1 MKFDEL
7 NIDERILRAVEDMG
21 FEETSPIQTQAIP
34 AVLEGIDVIGQAQT
48 GTGKTAAYSIPML
61 QKINPDV
68 KKPQAIVLC
77 PTRELAVQVAEEIR
91 KLAKYMS
98 DIKVLPV
105 YGGQEI
111 VRQIKSLKAG
121 VQIIVG
127 TPGRVMDHMRRK
139 TVKFDSVSMVILDE
153 ADEMLDMGFREDMET
168 ILTETPEERQT
179 VLFSAT
185 MPKPIMEIARK
196 FQKDAKIIKVVR
208 KELTVSNIDQFY
220 YEVRPKNKTEIL
232 SRLIDIYN
240 PKLSVVF
247 CNTKRQVDELIS
259 ELKGRGYFAD
269 GIHGDMKQQQR
280 DRVMDDFRSGKTEIL
295 IATDVAARGI
305 DVDGVDIVFNY
316 DLPQDEEY
324 YVHRIGRTGR
334 AGKSGL
340 ALSFISGREVY
351 KLKDIERYC
360 KTKILAKPIPS
371 LDDVKNTKMDG
382 IFDKIKEMIEADEH
396 RAMLDMVEE
405 HVNQEDY
412 TSMDMAA
419 ALLKMIVGDTLDR
432 IDEVENFHFDENADT
447 SRMVRLFINVGKKDN
462 ITPANI
468 LGAIAGESGMPGR
481 LVGAIDMMDNYT
493 FVDVPAKHAEAVL
506 AAMNDNVLIK
516 GRKVNVEKAN
526 VSAKPARKSKSK
538 PPGSIGET
546 STLAILIGGA
556 ILLITGIAS
565 WRVMLSVFAGGI
577 FMSYICNWFANPD
590 IYPAAQ
596 LSPACQICLGG
607 FAFAA
612 VFMAT
617 DPVTGSRTNTGK
629 YIFGFL
635 VGVLAI
641 LIRVFNTGYPEGAM
655 LAVLLMNA
663 FAPLIDYFV
672 VEANIRHRLKR
683 AKNLTK

>member
-371 LDDVKNTKMDG
+371 LDDVKNTKMDS

-447 SRMVRLFINVGKKDN
+447 SRMVRLFINVGKKDK

-538 PPGSIGET
+538 PDTRRRKDESRGKHDKLKERRSKSGKVRRNGE
-546 STLAILIGGA
+546 
-556 ILLITGIAS
+556 
-565 WRVMLSVFAGGI
+565 
-577 FMSYICNWFANPD
+577 
-590 IYPAAQ
+590 
-596 LSPACQICLGG
+596 
-607 FAFAA
+607 
-612 VFMAT
+612 
-617 DPVTGSRTNTGK
+617 K
-629 YIFGFL
+629 Y
-635 VGVLAI
+635 
-641 LIRVFNTGYPEGAM
+641 
-655 LAVLLMNA
+655 
-663 FAPLIDYFV
+663 
-672 VEANIRHRLKR
+672 
-683 AKNLTK
+683 

>member
-111 VRQIKSLKAG
+111 VRQIKSLKTG

-139 TVKFDSVSMVILDE
+139 TVKFDNINMVILDE

-168 ILTETPEERQT
+168 ILTETPEDRQT
-179 VLFSAT
+179 VMFSAT
-185 MPKPIMEIARK
+185 MPKAIMDIARN
-196 FQKDAKIIKVVR
+196 FQKDARIIKVVR
-208 KELTVSNIDQFY
+208 KELTVSNIEQFY
-220 YEVRPKNKTEIL
+220 YEVRPKNKTEVL
-232 SRLIDIYN
+232 CRLIDIYN
-240 PKLSVVF
+240 PRLSVVF

-280 DRVMDDFRSGKTEIL
+280 DRVMDDFRSGKVDIL

-305 DVDGVDIVFNY
+305 DVDDVDMVFNY
-316 DLPQDEEY
+316 DIPQDEEY

-334 AGKSGL
+334 AGRSGM
-340 ALSFISGREVY
+340 ALSFISGKEVY

-360 KTKILAKPIPS
+360 KTKILAKPVPS
-371 LDDVKNTKMDG
+371 LDDVKNTKLDNM
-382 IFDKIKEMIEADEH
+382 FDKIRQTIEEGG
-396 RAMLDMVEE
+396 LTDMVNLVEE
-405 HVNQEDY
+405 HVNQEEY

-419 ALLKMIVGDTLDR
+419 ALLKMLIGDTLDR
-432 IDEVENFHFDENADT
+432 EDEVEEFHFDTDKDD
-447 SRMVRLFINVGKKDN
+447 SRMVRLFINIGKKDK
-462 ITPANI
+462 IKPANI
-468 LGAIAGESGMPGR
+468 LGAIAGESGMPGK

-493 FVDVPAKHAEAVL
+493 FVDVPAIHAEKIL
-506 AAMNDNVLIK
+506 KAMNDNVQIK
-516 GRKVNVEKAN
+516 GRRVNVEKAN
-526 VSAKPARKSKSK
+526 QSRGKGRGKGKHKDKARKNK
-538 PPGSIGET
+538 
-546 STLAILIGGA
+546 
-556 ILLITGIAS
+556 
-565 WRVMLSVFAGGI
+565 
-577 FMSYICNWFANPD
+577 
-590 IYPAAQ
+590 
-596 LSPACQICLGG
+596 
-607 FAFAA
+607 
-612 VFMAT
+612 
-617 DPVTGSRTNTGK
+617 
-629 YIFGFL
+629 
-635 VGVLAI
+635 
-641 LIRVFNTGYPEGAM
+641 
-655 LAVLLMNA
+655 
-663 FAPLIDYFV
+663 
-672 VEANIRHRLKR
+672 
-683 AKNLTK
+683 

>member
-61 QKINPDV
+61 QKINPEV

-139 TVKFDSVSMVILDE
+139 TVKFDAVSMVILDE

-168 ILTETPEERQT
+168 ILTETPEDRQT

-371 LDDVKNTKMDG
+371 LDDVKNTKMDA
-382 IFDKIKEMIEADEH
+382 IFDKIKAMIEADEH
-396 RAMLDMVEE
+396 RGMIDMVEE

-419 ALLKMIVGDTLDR
+419 ALLKMVVGDTLDR
-432 IDEVENFHFDENADT
+432 VDEVENFHFDENADT
-447 SRMVRLFINVGKKDN
+447 SRMVRLFINVGKKDK

-506 AAMNDNVLIK
+506 TAMNDNVLIK

-526 VSAKPARKSKSK
+526 VSAKSSRKAKSK
-538 PPGSIGET
+538 PDSKRRKEESSGKHDRIKERRSKNGKVRRNGE
-546 STLAILIGGA
+546 
-556 ILLITGIAS
+556 
-565 WRVMLSVFAGGI
+565 
-577 FMSYICNWFANPD
+577 
-590 IYPAAQ
+590 
-596 LSPACQICLGG
+596 
-607 FAFAA
+607 
-612 VFMAT
+612 
-617 DPVTGSRTNTGK
+617 K
-629 YIFGFL
+629 Y
-635 VGVLAI
+635 
-641 LIRVFNTGYPEGAM
+641 
-655 LAVLLMNA
+655 
-663 FAPLIDYFV
+663 
-672 VEANIRHRLKR
+672 
-683 AKNLTK
+683 

>member
-7 NIDERILRAVEDMG
+7 NIDERILRAIEDMG

-34 AVLEGIDVIGQAQT
+34 AVCEGIDVVGQAQT
-48 GTGKTAAYSIPML
+48 GTGKTAAYTIPML
-61 QKINPDV
+61 MKIDPQI

-111 VRQIKSLKAG
+111 VRQIKSLKTG

-139 TVKFDSVSMVILDE
+139 TVKFDNINMVILDE

-168 ILTETPEERQT
+168 ILTETPEDRQT
-179 VLFSAT
+179 VMFSAT
-185 MPKPIMEIARK
+185 MPKAIMDIARN
-196 FQKDAKIIKVVR
+196 FQKDARIIKVVR
-208 KELTVSNIDQFY
+208 KELTVSNIEQFY
-220 YEVRPKNKTEIL
+220 YEVRPKNKTEVL
-232 SRLIDIYN
+232 CRLIDIYN
-240 PKLSVVF
+240 PRLSVVF

-280 DRVMDDFRSGKTEIL
+280 DRVMDDFRSGKVDIL

-305 DVDGVDIVFNY
+305 DVDDVDMVFNY
-316 DLPQDEEY
+316 DIPQDEEY

-334 AGKSGL
+334 AGRSGM
-340 ALSFISGREVY
+340 ALSFISGKEVY

-360 KTKILAKPIPS
+360 KTKILAKPVPS
-371 LDDVKNTKMDG
+371 LDDVKNTKLDNM
-382 IFDKIKEMIEADEH
+382 FDKIRQTIEEGG
-396 RAMLDMVEE
+396 LTDMVNLVEE
-405 HVNQEDY
+405 HVNQEEY

-419 ALLKMIVGDTLDR
+419 ALLKMLIGDTLDR
-432 IDEVENFHFDENADT
+432 EDEVEEFHFDTDKDD
-447 SRMVRLFINVGKKDN
+447 SRMVRLFINVGKKDK

-538 PPGSIGET
+538 PDTRRRKDESRGKHDKLKERRSKSGKVRRNGE
-546 STLAILIGGA
+546 
-556 ILLITGIAS
+556 
-565 WRVMLSVFAGGI
+565 
-577 FMSYICNWFANPD
+577 
-590 IYPAAQ
+590 
-596 LSPACQICLGG
+596 
-607 FAFAA
+607 
-612 VFMAT
+612 
-617 DPVTGSRTNTGK
+617 K
-629 YIFGFL
+629 Y
-635 VGVLAI
+635 
-641 LIRVFNTGYPEGAM
+641 
-655 LAVLLMNA
+655 
-663 FAPLIDYFV
+663 
-672 VEANIRHRLKR
+672 
-683 AKNLTK
+683 